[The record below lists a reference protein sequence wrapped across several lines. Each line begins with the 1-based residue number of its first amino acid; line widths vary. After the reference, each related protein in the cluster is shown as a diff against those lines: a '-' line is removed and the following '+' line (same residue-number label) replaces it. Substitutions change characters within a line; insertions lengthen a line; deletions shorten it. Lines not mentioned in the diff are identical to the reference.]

1 MKLLIRYLK
10 KQGQSY
16 ASEEVLVESETLRIG
31 RGTNQHILLPD
42 PRVSLEHAILTSHT
56 DGCKITTASGKDVL
70 FNRVMVKNC
79 VLTIGDV
86 IEISGHKITLLAG
99 EQGCDFVVQVKL
111 STAKQEPLQNRY
123 RVKFTDLNLYKR
135 TWSWLLFLLVLLA
148 CLVLPLSGVLAPT
161 WMETLRA
168 SSLPDDK
175 LWLSGELIKPHQFI
189 GDDCSQCHKKA
200 FEPTTNQACLTCHS
214 AIKQHVAEM
223 NITSDFSP
231 LSQCS
236 SCHKEHNS
244 RETLSE
250 YSQQVCVT
258 CHEKSSLD
266 KVNNIEYGSATDFE
280 RHHPSFSVSMLK
292 PVLEN
297 MLTTGWHTQ
306 RLLLKNADTAEQSN
320 LEFSHQLHMDPK
332 GIMSATGEVQLA
344 CTDCHEPALN
354 GLEMKPIT
362 MEENCQ
368 SCHQLTFD
376 TDDPKRVV
384 PHGSPAEVVMM
395 MREYYAFRFIYQN
408 LNIDVENPIVKAG
421 ELYSVRKVRRP
432 GRDERLRKN
441 FEQSL
446 NSQTVAAIEKLTKQT
461 VRTQALVWA
470 ESRANQAANDI
481 FERQACAVC
490 HVMTKN
496 EEDEIPWQIEPVAL
510 TKKWLPKA
518 DFTHEGHET
527 MVCLDCHQADKSD
540 LSSDV
545 LIPDIENCQQ
555 CHGGLESKNLIP
567 NTCIDC
573 HDFHQAKDHIF
584 RQLTHAHPRIKSL
597 ELISNAH

>member
-16 ASEEVLVESETLRIG
+16 ATEEVTVTGDTLHIG

-42 PRVSLEHAILTSHT
+42 PRVALEHAKLVAYQ
-56 DGCKITTASGKDVL
+56 DGCKISTASGKDVL
-70 FNRVMVKNC
+70 FNRLMVKNC
-79 VLTIGDV
+79 AISIGDV

-99 EQGCDFVVQVKL
+99 ENGCDFVVEVKL
-111 STAKQEPLQNRY
+111 STAKQEPIQNRY
-123 RVKFTDLNLYKR
+123 QVKFSDLKLYKR
-135 TWSWLLFLLVLLA
+135 SWSWIFFLLVFFA
-148 CLVLPLSGVLAPT
+148 CILIPISGVISPS
-161 WMETLRA
+161 WMETLRE
-168 SSLPDDK
+168 SPLPDDK
-175 LWLSGELIKPHQFI
+175 QWLAGELIKPHKFI
-189 GDDCSQCHKKA
+189 GDDCSQCHQKA
-200 FEPTTNQACLTCHS
+200 FQPTTNEACLTCHKTT
-214 AIKQHVAEM
+214 KQHVPEVNVTEDFAEVA
-223 NITSDFSP
+223 
-231 LSQCS
+231 QCT

-250 YSQQVCVT
+250 YSQQICVG
-258 CHEKSSLD
+258 CHVEDTLD
-266 KVNNIEYGSATDFE
+266 KLEQQEYGSVTDFE
-280 RHHPSFSVSMLK
+280 QHHPSFSVSMLK

-297 MLTTGWHTQ
+297 KVTTGWDSE
-306 RLLLKNADTAEQSN
+306 RLLLNNVDLKEQSN
-320 LEFSHQLHMDPK
+320 LEFSHQLHMDPQ
-332 GIMSATGEVQLA
+332 GIKSATGEVQLA
-344 CTDCHEPALN
+344 CADCHVPALN
-354 GLEMKPIT
+354 GLEMKPIS

-376 TDDPKRVV
+376 PDDPTRVV
-384 PHGSPAEVVMM
+384 PHGSPTEVVLM

-408 LNIDVENPIVKAG
+408 LNNDVENPIVKAG

-432 GRDERLRKN
+432 GRDERLRKT

-461 VRTQALVWA
+461 VRTEALVWA
-470 ESRANQAANDI
+470 ESRANQAATDI

-584 RQLTHAHPRIKSL
+584 RQLTHANQGIKSL
-597 ELISNAH
+597 EPINNAH